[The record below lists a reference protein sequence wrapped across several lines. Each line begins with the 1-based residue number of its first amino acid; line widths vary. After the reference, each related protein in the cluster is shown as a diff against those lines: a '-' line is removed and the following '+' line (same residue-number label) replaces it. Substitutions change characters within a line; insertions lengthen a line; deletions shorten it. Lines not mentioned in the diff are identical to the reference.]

1 MSIRRQYSLPN
12 CTLILDGIS
21 DGSRPNEARPLMSTL
36 VNAECHISGQ
46 KKPLTG
52 GMEFFQQLI
61 TAVSNYTQE
70 LLSKV
75 VNAPT
80 AQQVGNVRLEK
91 GQEHRLTAQ
100 SEQGEVDW
108 QLSTVQLFDL
118 TEAID
123 QFLADGST
131 LPTLLVGIQPA
142 PRTAKGAVSAQT
154 APIGL
159 GLSGLAATA
168 LAFYLVPAPT
178 KITLPNPAANT
189 APISKTVDKPVKSND
204 KPPAPATSPAGAK
217 QSVPVTSPIASP
229 STSPVSSRNA
239 SPSAS
244 SSPSSS
250 PSPAA
255 SKKPIE
261 KSAIDPKINDNPTQV
276 AFIERKLRREI
287 NQKWEDRKGISN
299 KLSYT
304 VTADEEGKIVSYVP
318 KNSAAESKKEQVPL
332 AKMVP
337 ADVEKTETTTDSAK
351 KTTDFSLS
359 FTPNGAIEIKRD
371 KLLAGNPTD
380 GQPLADADRVKSL
393 AKDMEDKVKL
403 SANPTFK
410 SDLTYRVAADE
421 SGEIVDYDPL
431 NQAAF
436 DYEKETPL
444 PVVTKYDAAAASGT
458 KPLAQYTVVYRPDG
472 KIEIKP
478 RK

>member
-12 CTLILDGIS
+12 CTLILDGI
-21 DGSRPNEARPLMSTL
+21 GNGQRTNETRPLMSTL
-36 VNAECHISGQ
+36 INAECHISGQ

-75 VNAPT
+75 VYSPA
-80 AQQVGNVRLEK
+80 AQQVGNIRLEK
-91 GQEHRLTAQ
+91 GQEHRLIAQ
-100 SEQGEVDW
+100 SEQGSVDW

-131 LPTLLVGIQPA
+131 LPTILVGIQPA
-142 PRTAKGAVSAQT
+142 PRAAKGAILTQS

-178 KITLPNPAANT
+178 KITLPDSAPKT
-189 APISKTVDKPVKSND
+189 APVSKASNQPVNND
-204 KPPAPATSPAGAK
+204 RPPASPVGARRVPVASPA
-217 QSVPVTSPIASP
+217 
-229 STSPVSSRNA
+229 
-239 SPSAS
+239 
-244 SSPSSS
+244 SS

-255 SKKPIE
+255 SKQPVE
-261 KSAIDPKINDNPTQV
+261 RSAVEPKINDNPTQV

-287 NQKWEDRKGISN
+287 NQKWEDRKGISDR
-299 KLSYT
+299 LSYT
-304 VTADEEGKIVSYVP
+304 VTADEEGKIVSYTP
-318 KNSAAESKKEQVPL
+318 KNSAAATKKEQVPL
-332 AKMVP
+332 ATMVP
-337 ADVEKTETTTDSAK
+337 DAIEKAAAQ

-359 FTPNGAIEIKRD
+359 FTPNGAIEIRRD
-371 KLLAGNPTD
+371 KSLPGDITD
-380 GQPLADADRVKSL
+380 GKPLADTDRVKSL

-403 SANPTFK
+403 SATPTFK

-444 PVVTKYDAAAASGT
+444 PAVTKYDAAAASGA

-472 KIEIKP
+472 KTEIKP
-478 RK
+478 RN

>member
-21 DGSRPNEARPLMSTL
+21 DSQRANEARPLMSTL

-52 GMEFFQQLI
+52 GVEFFQQLI

-91 GQEHRLTAQ
+91 GQEHRLIAQ

-142 PRTAKGAVSAQT
+142 PRAAKGVVSAQA

-168 LAFYLVPAPT
+168 LAFYLVPTPT
-178 KITLPNPAANT
+178 KITLPAPAANT
-189 APISKTVDKPVKSND
+189 APVTKTADQPIKSND
-204 KPPAPATSPAGAK
+204 KPPTPATSPAGAQ
-217 QSVPVTSPIASP
+217 QSVPVASP
-229 STSPVSSRNA
+229 ASTPSA
-239 SPSAS
+239 SPEAS
-244 SSPSSS
+244 SSPVSS

-261 KSAIDPKINDNPTQV
+261 KSAIDPKINNNPTQV

-337 ADVEKTETTTDSAK
+337 ADAEKVETTDAPAK

-393 AKDMEDKVKL
+393 AKDMEEKVKL

-444 PVVTKYDAAAASGT
+444 PAVTKYDAEAASGT

>member
-12 CTLILDGIS
+12 CTLILDGI
-21 DGSRPNEARPLMSTL
+21 GNGQRANEARPLMSTL
-36 VNAECHISGQ
+36 VNAECHISGH

-142 PRTAKGAVSAQT
+142 PRAAKGVVSAQA

-178 KITLPNPAANT
+178 KITLPEPAAKT
-189 APISKTVDKPVKSND
+189 APVSKTSDQPKSND
-204 KPPAPATSPAGAK
+204 KPPSPATSPVGAK
-217 QSVPVTSPIASP
+217 QSIPVTSPVTSP
-229 STSPVSSRNA
+229 TSSPVSSS

-244 SSPSSS
+244 SSPASS

-337 ADVEKTETTTDSAK
+337 AEKPEATPAK

-403 SANPTFK
+403 SASPTFK

-421 SGEIVDYDPL
+421 SGAIVDYDPL

-444 PVVTKYDAAAASGT
+444 PAVTKYDAAAASGT

>member
-21 DGSRPNEARPLMSTL
+21 DGSRSNEVRPLMSTL

-46 KKPLTG
+46 KKPLSG

-80 AQQVGNVRLEK
+80 AQQVGKVRLEK
-91 GQEHRLTAQ
+91 GQEHRLIAQ

-123 QFLADGST
+123 QFLADSST
-131 LPTLLVGIQPA
+131 LPTLQVGIQPA
-142 PRTAKGAVSAQT
+142 PRAAKGTISAQN

-168 LAFYLVPAPT
+168 LAFYLVPSPA
-178 KITLPNPAANT
+178 KVTLTVPVANT
-189 APISKTVDKPVKSND
+189 APVSKTSDKPVKSND
-204 KPPAPATSPAGAK
+204 KPPTPAASPAGAK
-217 QSVPVTSPIASP
+217 QSVPVTSPSP
-229 STSPVSSRNA
+229 STSPVSS
-239 SPSAS
+239 PSA
-244 SSPSSS
+244 S

-255 SKKPIE
+255 SKKPVE
-261 KSAIDPKINDNPTQV
+261 RSAIDLKTNDNPTQV

-287 NQKWEDRKGISN
+287 NQQWEDRKGISD
-299 KLSYT
+299 KLQYT
-304 VTADEEGKIVSYVP
+304 LTADEEGKIVSYAP
-318 KNSAAESKKEQVPL
+318 KNSVAESKKDIIPL
-332 AKMVP
+332 PKMAP
-337 ADVEKTETTTDSAK
+337 ANAEKDPEEAETSESPAK
-351 KTTDFSLS
+351 KTADFTVS

-371 KLLAGNPTD
+371 KLLPSNPTD
-380 GQPLADADRVKSL
+380 GKTLADAERVKSL
-393 AKDMEDKVKL
+393 AKDLESKVKL
-403 SANPTFK
+403 TAPPTFK
-410 SDLTYRVAADE
+410 NELTYRVAADE
-421 SGEIVDYDPL
+421 NGEIVDYDPL
-431 NQAAF
+431 NGAAF
-436 DYEKETPL
+436 DHEKETPL
-444 PVVTKYDAAAASGT
+444 PAVTKYDAEAASGT

-472 KIEIKP
+472 KIDIKP

>member
-12 CTLILDGIS
+12 CTLILDGIGDS
-21 DGSRPNEARPLMSTL
+21 QKANETRPLMSTL

-46 KKPLTG
+46 KKPLAG

-75 VNAPT
+75 VNSPT
-80 AQQVGNVRLEK
+80 AQQVGKVRLEK

-142 PRTAKGAVSAQT
+142 PRAAKGAISAQA

-178 KITLPNPAANT
+178 KITLPAPVANT
-189 APISKTVDKPVKSND
+189 APVSKTADKSVKSNQ
-204 KPPAPATSPAGAK
+204 PPTPATSPASAK
-217 QSVPVTSPIASP
+217 QTLPVNSPSP
-229 STSPVSSRNA
+229 STSPVSSPSA

-250 PSPAA
+250 PSPSA
-255 SKKPIE
+255 SKKPVE
-261 KSAIDPKINDNPTQV
+261 RSAVESKINENPTQV

-287 NQKWEDRKGISN
+287 SQKWEDRKGISN
-299 KLSYT
+299 KLEYT
-304 VTADEEGKIVSYVP
+304 LTADEEGKIVGYVP
-318 KNSAAESKKEQVPL
+318 KNSVAESKKDIIPL
-332 AKMVP
+332 SKMVP
-337 ADVEKTETTTDSAK
+337 AAAEKAEATESPAK
-351 KTTDFSLS
+351 KTADFSVS
-359 FTPNGAIEIKRD
+359 FTPNGAIEIRRD
-371 KLLAGNPTD
+371 KSLPGNITD
-380 GQPLADADRVKSL
+380 GKPLADTDRIKSL
-393 AKDMEDKVKL
+393 AKDLESKVKL
-403 SANPTFK
+403 SAAPTFK
-410 SDLTYRVAADE
+410 NELTYRVAADE
-421 SGEIVDYDPL
+421 NGEIVDYNPL
-431 NQAAF
+431 NGAAF
-436 DYEKETPL
+436 DHEKETPL
-444 PVVTKYDAAAASGT
+444 PAVTKYDPEAASGN

-472 KIEIKP
+472 KIDIKP
-478 RK
+478 RQ

>member
-21 DGSRPNEARPLMSTL
+21 DGSRSNETRPLMSTL

-80 AQQVGNVRLEK
+80 AQQVGKVRLEK
-91 GQEHRLTAQ
+91 GQEHRLIAQ

-131 LPTLLVGIQPA
+131 LPNLLVGIQPA
-142 PRTAKGAVSAQT
+142 PRAAKGAVFAQA

-178 KITLPNPAANT
+178 KITLPDPVTKT
-189 APISKTVDKPVKSND
+189 APVSKTANKPVKSND
-204 KPPAPATSPAGAK
+204 KPPTPVGAK
-217 QSVPVTSPIASP
+217 QSVPVTSPAASP
-229 STSPVSSRNA
+229 STSPIS
-239 SPSAS
+239 SPSA
-244 SSPSSS
+244 SPSSS

-261 KSAIDPKINDNPTQV
+261 KSAIDPKINNNPTQV

-287 NQKWEDRKGISN
+287 NQKWEDRKGISD
-299 KLSYT
+299 KLTYT

-318 KNSAAESKKEQVPL
+318 KNSAAESKKEQIPL

-337 ADVEKTETTTDSAK
+337 ADAEKAEATDAASAQ

-380 GQPLADADRVKSL
+380 GQQLADADRVKSL

-403 SANPTFK
+403 SAAPTFK

-444 PVVTKYDAAAASGT
+444 PAVTKYDAAAASGT

>member
-21 DGSRPNEARPLMSTL
+21 DGQRANEARPLMSTL

-80 AQQVGNVRLEK
+80 AQQVGNIRLEK
-91 GQEHRLTAQ
+91 GQEHRLIAQ

-142 PRTAKGAVSAQT
+142 PRAAKGAVSAQA

-178 KITLPNPAANT
+178 KITLPDPVANT
-189 APISKTVDKPVKSND
+189 APVTKTSGKPVKSND
-204 KPPAPATSPAGAK
+204 KPPAAAK
-217 QSVPVTSPIASP
+217 QSVPVTTPAA
-229 STSPVSSRNA
+229 SPVSP

-244 SSPSSS
+244 SSASPSPASS

-255 SKKPIE
+255 SKKPVE
-261 KSAIDPKINDNPTQV
+261 RSAVEPKINDNPTQV

-287 NQKWEDRKGISN
+287 NQNWEDRKGISD
-299 KLSYT
+299 KLAYT
-304 VTADEEGKIVSYVP
+304 LTADEEGKIVSYAP
-318 KNSAAESKKEQVPL
+318 KNSAAESKKDIIPL
-332 AKMVP
+332 SKMVP
-337 ADVEKTETTTDSAK
+337 AAAEKDQATDSPTK
-351 KTTDFSLS
+351 KTADFSVS
-359 FTPNGAIEIKRD
+359 FTPNGAIEIRRD
-371 KLLAGNPTD
+371 KSLPGNITE
-380 GQPLADADRVKSL
+380 GKAIADADRVKSL
-393 AKDMEDKVKL
+393 AKDLEGKVKL
-403 SANPTFK
+403 AAAPTFK
-410 SDLTYRVAADE
+410 NELTYRVAADE
-421 SGEIVDYDPL
+421 NGEIVDYDPL
-431 NQAAF
+431 NGAAF
-436 DYEKETPL
+436 DHEKETPL
-444 PVVTKYDAAAASGT
+444 PAVTKYDAEAASGT

-472 KIEIKP
+472 KIDIKP

>member
-1 MSIRRQYSLPN
+1 
-12 CTLILDGIS
+12 
-21 DGSRPNEARPLMSTL
+21 
-36 VNAECHISGQ
+36 
-46 KKPLTG
+46 
-52 GMEFFQQLI
+52 MEFFQQLI

-100 SEQGEVDW
+100 SEQSEVDW

-142 PRTAKGAVSAQT
+142 PRAAKGAVSAQA

-178 KITLPNPAANT
+178 KITLPDPAAKT
-189 APISKTVDKPVKSND
+189 APISKTADKPVKSTD
-204 KPPAPATSPAGAK
+204 KPPTPATSPVGAK
-217 QSVPVTSPIASP
+217 QSVPVSPGP
-229 STSPVSSRNA
+229 
-239 SPSAS
+239 
-244 SSPSSS
+244 
-250 PSPAA
+250 

-287 NQKWEDRKGISN
+287 NQKWEDRKGISD
-299 KLSYT
+299 KLTYT

-337 ADVEKTETTTDSAK
+337 ADAEKAEATETPTK
-351 KTTDFSLS
+351 RTTDFSLS

-371 KLLAGNPTD
+371 KLLSGDPTD

-403 SANPTFK
+403 STAPTFK
-410 SDLTYRVAADE
+410 SDLMYRVAADE
-421 SGEIVDYDPL
+421 SGAIVDYDPL

-444 PVVTKYDAAAASGT
+444 PAVTKYDAAAASGT

>member
-21 DGSRPNEARPLMSTL
+21 DGQRANEARPVMSTL

-46 KKPLTG
+46 KKPLSG

-75 VNAPT
+75 VNEPT
-80 AQQVGNVRLEK
+80 AQQVGKVRLEK
-91 GQEHRLTAQ
+91 GQEHRLFAE
-100 SEQGEVDW
+100 SEQGDVDW
-108 QLSTVQLFDL
+108 QLTTVQLFDL

-142 PRTAKGAVSAQT
+142 PRAAKGVVSAQA

-168 LAFYLVPAPT
+168 LAFYLVPTPG
-178 KITLPNPAANT
+178 KITLPVPAATN
-189 APISKTVDKPVKSND
+189 APVTKTSDKPVKSND
-204 KPPAPATSPAGAK
+204 KPPAAAK
-217 QSVPVTSPIASP
+217 QSVPVTAPSP
-229 STSPVSSRNA
+229 SAATPAA

-244 SSPSSS
+244 
-250 PSPAA
+250 PAP
-255 SKKPIE
+255 SKKPVE
-261 KSAIDPKINDNPTQV
+261 RSAVESKVNENPTQV

-287 NQKWEDRKGISN
+287 NQQWEDRKG
-299 KLSYT
+299 LSDKVGYT
-304 VTADEEGKIVSYVP
+304 LTADEEGKIVSYVP
-318 KNSAAESKKEQVPL
+318 KDSAAESKKGLIPL
-332 AKMVP
+332 SKMVESKMEP
-337 ADVEKTETTTDSAK
+337 ADAEKAETSESPAK
-351 KTTDFSLS
+351 KTADFSVS

-371 KLLAGNPTD
+371 KLLASNPTD
-380 GQPLADADRVKSL
+380 GKALADTDRVKSL
-393 AKDMEDKVKL
+393 AKDIESKVKL
-403 SANPTFK
+403 AAAPTFK
-410 SDLTYRVAADE
+410 NELTFRVAADE

-431 NQAAF
+431 NGAAF

-444 PVVTKYDAAAASGT
+444 PAVTKYDAAAASGT

-472 KIEIKP
+472 KIDITP

>member
-12 CTLILDGIS
+12 CTLILDGIG
-21 DGSRPNEARPLMSTL
+21 DASRSNEARPLMSTL

-80 AQQVGNVRLEK
+80 PQQVGKVRLEK
-91 GQEHRLTAQ
+91 GQEHRLMAQ
-100 SEQGEVDW
+100 SEQGQVDW

-142 PRTAKGAVSAQT
+142 PRAAKGAISAQS

-168 LAFYLVPAPT
+168 LVFYLVPAPA
-178 KITLPNPAANT
+178 KVTLPDPVANT
-189 APISKTVDKPVKSND
+189 TPVSKTSNKPKSND
-204 KPPAPATSPAGAK
+204 KPPTPAASPVGAK
-217 QSVPVTSPIASP
+217 QSVPVTNPVASPTTSPI
-229 STSPVSSRNA
+229 ST
-239 SPSAS
+239 PSAS
-244 SSPSSS
+244 PGQTSS

-255 SKKPIE
+255 SKKPVE
-261 KSAIDPKINDNPTQV
+261 RSAVDPKINDNPTQV

-287 NQKWEDRKGISN
+287 NQKWEDRKGISD

-318 KNSAAESKKEQVPL
+318 KNSAAERKKEQVPL
-332 AKMVP
+332 AQMVP
-337 ADVEKTETTTDSAK
+337 ADTEKTEETESPTK

-359 FTPNGAIEIKRD
+359 FTPNGAIEIRRD
-371 KLLAGNPTD
+371 KSLPGKITD
-380 GQPLADADRVKSL
+380 GKPLADADRVKSL
-393 AKDMEDKVKL
+393 AKDLEGKVKL
-403 SANPTFK
+403 AAAPTFK
-410 SDLTYRVAADE
+410 NELTYRVATDE

-431 NQAAF
+431 NGAAF
-436 DYEKETPL
+436 DHEKETPL
-444 PVVTKYDAAAASGT
+444 PSVTKYNADAASGT
-458 KPLAQYTVVYRPDG
+458 KPLAQYTVVYKPDG
-472 KIEIKP
+472 KVDIKP
-478 RK
+478 R

>member
-21 DGSRPNEARPLMSTL
+21 DGQKANEARPLMSTL

-61 TAVSNYTQE
+61 TTVSSYTQE

-131 LPTLLVGIQPA
+131 LPTLLLGIQPA
-142 PRTAKGAVSAQT
+142 PRAAKGAISAQA

-178 KITLPNPAANT
+178 KITLPDPAANK
-189 APISKTVDKPVKSND
+189 APVSKTTEKPVNE
-204 KPPAPATSPAGAK
+204 KPPTPATSPASAK
-217 QSVPVTSPIASP
+217 QSIPVTSPVASP
-229 STSPVSSRNA
+229 ATSPVSSPSA

-244 SSPSSS
+244 S
-250 PSPAA
+250 SPAA

-287 NQKWEDRKGISN
+287 NQKWEDRKGISD

-318 KNSAAESKKEQVPL
+318 KNSIADSKKEQVPL

-337 ADVEKTETTTDSAK
+337 ADAEKAEATEAPAK

-393 AKDMEDKVKL
+393 AKDMKDKVKL
-403 SANPTFK
+403 SAAPTFK

-421 SGEIVDYDPL
+421 SGAIVDYDPL

-444 PVVTKYDAAAASGT
+444 PAVTKYDAAAASGT

-472 KIEIKP
+472 KIDIKP
-478 RK
+478 RN

>member
-12 CTLILDGIS
+12 CTLILDGIG
-21 DGSRPNEARPLMSTL
+21 DGQRSNEVRPLMSTL

-75 VNAPT
+75 VPT
-80 AQQVGNVRLEK
+80 TQQVGKVRLEK
-91 GQEHRLTAQ
+91 GQEHRLVAQ
-100 SEQGEVDW
+100 SEQGDIDW
-108 QLSTVQLFDL
+108 QLTTVQLFDL

-131 LPTLLVGIQPA
+131 LPNLQVGIKPV
-142 PRTAKGAVSAQT
+142 PRAVNSVVSVQA

-168 LAFYLVPAPT
+168 LVFYLAPKIPVPIQA
-178 KITLPNPAANT
+178 PAAKT
-189 APISKTVDKPVKSND
+189 APAKVSDQPVKPSG
-204 KPPAPATSPAGAK
+204 KPPAAAQ
-217 QSVPVTSPIASP
+217 QSIPVTSPAASP
-229 STSPVSSRNA
+229 SNRPI
-239 SPSAS
+239 
-244 SSPSSS
+244 SS

-255 SKKPIE
+255 SKKPVE
-261 KSAIDPKINDNPTQV
+261 RSAIEPQINTNPTQV

-304 VTADEEGKIVSYVP
+304 VTADEEGQIVSYVP
-318 KNSAAESKKEQVPL
+318 KNSTAESQKDLIPL

-337 ADVEKTETTTDSAK
+337 ADSEKAATPAQ

-380 GQPLADADRVKSL
+380 GQPLADVDQVKSL
-393 AKDMEDKVKL
+393 AKGMEDKVKL
-403 SANPTFK
+403 AATPTFK

-444 PVVTKYDAAAASGT
+444 PAVTKYDAAAASGT

-472 KIEIKP
+472 QIDIQP

>member
-21 DGSRPNEARPLMSTL
+21 DGSRSNEVRPLMSTL

-46 KKPLTG
+46 KKPLSG
-52 GMEFFQQLI
+52 GLEFFQQLI

-80 AQQVGNVRLEK
+80 AQQVDKIRLEK
-91 GQEHRLTAQ
+91 GQEHRLIAQ

-131 LPTLLVGIQPA
+131 LPTLVVGIQPA
-142 PRTAKGAVSAQT
+142 PRAAKGAISAQN

-168 LAFYLVPAPT
+168 LAFYLVPSPA
-178 KITLPNPAANT
+178 KITLPDPVAKT
-189 APISKTVDKPVKSND
+189 APVTKTSD
-204 KPPAPATSPAGAK
+204 KPPATSPVGAK
-217 QSVPVTSPIASP
+217 QSVPVTSPI
-229 STSPVSSRNA
+229 N
-239 SPSAS
+239 SPSAV
-244 SSPSSS
+244 PSGS

-255 SKKPIE
+255 SKKPVE
-261 KSAIDPKINDNPTQV
+261 QSAVDPKTNDNPTQV

-287 NQKWEDRKGISN
+287 SQQWEDRKGISS
-299 KLSYT
+299 KLEYT
-304 VTADEEGKIVSYVP
+304 LTADEEGKIISYVP
-318 KNSAAESKKEQVPL
+318 KNSVAESKKDIIPL
-332 AKMVP
+332 SKMVLDNP
-337 ADVEKTETTTDSAK
+337 ATSESPTQKTA
-351 KTTDFSLS
+351 DFTVS

-371 KLLAGNPTD
+371 KLLASNPTD
-380 GQPLADADRVKSL
+380 GKAIADADRVKSL
-393 AKDMEDKVKL
+393 AKDLESKVKL
-403 SANPTFK
+403 AAAPTFK
-410 SDLTYRVAADE
+410 NDLTYRIAADE
-421 SGEIVDYDPL
+421 NGEIVDYDPL
-431 NQAAF
+431 NGAAF
-436 DYEKETPL
+436 DHEKETPL
-444 PVVTKYDAAAASGT
+444 PAVTKYDAAAASGT

-472 KIEIKP
+472 KVDVKP
-478 RK
+478 RQ

>member
-12 CTLILDGIS
+12 CTLILDGIG
-21 DGSRPNEARPLMSTL
+21 DASRSNEVRPLMSTL

-46 KKPLTG
+46 KKPLSG
-52 GMEFFQQLI
+52 GMEFFKQLI

-80 AQQVGNVRLEK
+80 AQQVGKVRLEK
-91 GQEHRLTAQ
+91 GQEHRLIAQ

-131 LPTLLVGIQPA
+131 LPALLVGIQPA
-142 PRTAKGAVSAQT
+142 PRAAKGAISAQS

-178 KITLPNPAANT
+178 RVTLPDPVANT
-189 APISKTVDKPVKSND
+189 APVSKTSNKPIN
-204 KPPAPATSPAGAK
+204 KPPTPAAKTVGAK
-217 QSVPVTSPIASP
+217 QSIPVTSPVASP
-229 STSPVSSRNA
+229 VTSPVST
-239 SPSAS
+239 PSA
-244 SSPSSS
+244 S

-255 SKKPIE
+255 SKKPVE
-261 KSAIDPKINDNPTQV
+261 RSAVDPKINDNPTQV

-287 NQKWEDRKGISN
+287 NQKWEDRKGISD

-318 KNSAAESKKEQVPL
+318 KNPAAESKKEQIPL
-332 AKMVP
+332 AQMVP
-337 ADVEKTETTTDSAK
+337 ADTEKTEATESPTK

-359 FTPNGAIEIKRD
+359 FTPNGAIEIRRD
-371 KLLAGNPTD
+371 KSLPGKITD
-380 GQPLADADRVKSL
+380 GKPLVDADRVKSL
-393 AKDMEDKVKL
+393 AKDLEGKVKL
-403 SANPTFK
+403 AAAPTFK
-410 SDLTYRVAADE
+410 NELTYRVATDE
-421 SGEIVDYDPL
+421 SGEIVDYNPL
-431 NQAAF
+431 NGAAF
-436 DYEKETPL
+436 DHEKETPL
-444 PVVTKYDAAAASGT
+444 PAVTKYDAEAASGS

-472 KIEIKP
+472 KIDITP

>member
-21 DGSRPNEARPLMSTL
+21 DGSRSNEARPLMSTL

-91 GQEHRLTAQ
+91 GQEHRLVAQ

-131 LPTLLVGIQPA
+131 LPNLLVGIQPA
-142 PRTAKGAVSAQT
+142 PRAAKGVVSAQA

-168 LAFYLVPAPT
+168 LAFYLVPSPT
-178 KITLPNPAANT
+178 KITLPDPAANT
-189 APISKTVDKPVKSND
+189 APITKTLDKPVKSND
-204 KPPAPATSPAGAK
+204 KPPTPAAAK
-217 QSVPVTSPIASP
+217 QSVPVTTPTASPIP
-229 STSPVSSRNA
+229 SSA
-239 SPSAS
+239 SPSA
-244 SSPSSS
+244 S

-255 SKKPIE
+255 SKKPVE
-261 KSAIDPKINDNPTQV
+261 RSAVESKVNENPTQV

-287 NQKWEDRKGISN
+287 SQKWQDRKGISN
-299 KLSYT
+299 KLDYT
-304 VTADEEGKIVSYVP
+304 LTADEEGEIVSYAP
-318 KNSAAESKKEQVPL
+318 KNSAAENKKDLIPL
-332 AKMVP
+332 SKMVP
-337 ADVEKTETTTDSAK
+337 ADAEKAKATESPAK
-351 KTTDFSLS
+351 KTADFSVS

-380 GQPLADADRVKSL
+380 GKALVNTDRVKSL
-393 AKDMEDKVKL
+393 AKDLESKVKL
-403 SANPTFK
+403 AAAPTFK
-410 SDLTYRVAADE
+410 NELTYRVAADE
-421 SGEIVDYDPL
+421 NGAIVDYDPL
-431 NQAAF
+431 NGAAF
-436 DYEKETPL
+436 DHEKETPL
-444 PVVTKYDAAAASGT
+444 PAVTKYDAEAASGT

-472 KIEIKP
+472 KIDIKP
-478 RK
+478 RQ

>member
-21 DGSRPNEARPLMSTL
+21 DGSRSNEVRPLMSTL

-46 KKPLTG
+46 KKPLSG

-80 AQQVGNVRLEK
+80 AQQVGKVRLEK
-91 GQEHRLTAQ
+91 GQEHRLIAQ
-100 SEQGEVDW
+100 SEQGDVDW

-142 PRTAKGAVSAQT
+142 PRAAKGVISAQA

-168 LAFYLVPAPT
+168 LAFYLVPSPAR
-178 KITLPNPAANT
+178 ITLPAPAANT
-189 APISKTVDKPVKSND
+189 APVSKTSDKPIN
-204 KPPAPATSPAGAK
+204 KPSTPAASPVSAK
-217 QSVPVTSPIASP
+217 QSIPVTSPVASP
-229 STSPVSSRNA
+229 STSSVST
-239 SPSAS
+239 PSAS
-244 SSPSSS
+244 ASPTNS

-255 SKKPIE
+255 SKKPVE
-261 KSAIDPKINDNPTQV
+261 RSAVESQANENPTQV

-287 NQKWEDRKGISN
+287 SQKWEDRKGISN
-299 KLSYT
+299 KLDYT
-304 VTADEEGKIVSYVP
+304 LTADEEGKIVSYLP
-318 KNSAAESKKEQVPL
+318 KNSVAESNKDIIPL
-332 AKMVP
+332 SKMVP
-337 ADVEKTETTTDSAK
+337 AAAETSEASESPAK
-351 KTTDFSLS
+351 KTADFSVS
-359 FTPNGAIEIKRD
+359 FTPNGAIEIRRD
-371 KLLAGNPTD
+371 KSLPGNITD
-380 GQPLADADRVKSL
+380 GKPLADADRVKSL
-393 AKDMEDKVKL
+393 AKDLEGKVKL
-403 SANPTFK
+403 ATAPTFK
-410 SDLTYRVAADE
+410 NELTYRVAADE
-421 SGEIVDYDPL
+421 SGEIVDYAPL
-431 NQAAF
+431 NGAAF
-436 DYEKETPL
+436 DHEKETPL
-444 PVVTKYDAAAASGT
+444 PAVTKYDAEAASGT

-472 KIEIKP
+472 KIDIKP

>member
-12 CTLILDGIS
+12 CTLVLDGI
-21 DGSRPNEARPLMSTL
+21 GNGERANETRPLMSTL
-36 VNAECHISGQ
+36 ISAECHISGQ

-52 GMEFFQQLI
+52 GVEFFQQLI

-75 VNAPT
+75 ASAPT
-80 AQQVGNVRLEK
+80 AQQVGKVRLEK

-100 SEQGEVDW
+100 SEQGGVDW

-142 PRTAKGAVSAQT
+142 PRAAKGIVSAQA

-159 GLSGLAATA
+159 GLSGLVATA

-178 KITLPNPAANT
+178 KITLPAPKAA
-189 APISKTVDKPVKSND
+189 PVSKTSDKPLNND
-204 KPPAPATSPAGAK
+204 RPPAPGAQ
-217 QSVPVTSPIASP
+217 QSIPVNPVASP
-229 STSPVSSRNA
+229 SSPLA
-239 SPSAS
+239 
-244 SSPSSS
+244 
-250 PSPAA
+250 SPAA
-255 SKKPIE
+255 SKKPVE
-261 KSAIDPKINDNPTQV
+261 RSAIDSSVNDNPTQV

-287 NQKWEDRKGISN
+287 NQKWEDRKGISD

-304 VTADEEGKIVSYVP
+304 VTADEQGKIISYMP
-318 KNSAAESKKEQVPL
+318 KNSVAATKKERVPL
-332 AKMVP
+332 ADMVP
-337 ADVEKTETTTDSAK
+337 APAEKAIAQ

-359 FTPNGAIEIKRD
+359 FTPNGAIEIRRD
-371 KLLAGNPTD
+371 KSLPGDITD
-380 GQPLADADRVKSL
+380 GKPLTDTDRVKSL
-393 AKDMEDKVKL
+393 TKNVQDKVKL

-410 SDLTYRVAADE
+410 SNLTYRVAADE
-421 SGEIVDYDPL
+421 GGEIVDYDPL

-478 RK
+478 RN

>member
-21 DGSRPNEARPLMSTL
+21 DGSRSNEVRPLMSTL

-46 KKPLTG
+46 KKPLSG

-80 AQQVGNVRLEK
+80 AQQVGKVRLEK
-91 GQEHRLTAQ
+91 GQEHRLIAQ

-131 LPTLLVGIQPA
+131 LPTLLVGIQPTA
-142 PRTAKGAVSAQT
+142 RTAKGAISAQN

-168 LAFYLVPAPT
+168 LAFYLMPAPT
-178 KITLPNPAANT
+178 KITLPDPAAST
-189 APISKTVDKPVKSND
+189 APVSKTSDKPKPND
-204 KPPAPATSPAGAK
+204 KPPTPAASPVGAK
-217 QSVPVTSPIASP
+217 QSVPITSPVTNP
-229 STSPVSSRNA
+229 STSPIS
-239 SPSAS
+239 SPSA
-244 SSPSSS
+244 SPSSS

-255 SKKPIE
+255 SKKPVE
-261 KSAIDPKINDNPTQV
+261 RSAVDPKTNDNPTQV

-287 NQKWEDRKGISN
+287 NQQWEDRKGISD
-299 KLSYT
+299 KLQYT
-304 VTADEEGKIVSYVP
+304 LTADEEGKIVSYAP
-318 KNSAAESKKEQVPL
+318 KNSVAESKKDIIPL
-332 AKMVP
+332 PKMVP
-337 ADVEKTETTTDSAK
+337 ANAEKDPEKAETSESPAK
-351 KTTDFSLS
+351 KTADFTVS

-371 KLLAGNPTD
+371 KLLASNPTD
-380 GQPLADADRVKSL
+380 GKAIADQEQVRSL
-393 AKDMEDKVKL
+393 AKDLESKVKL
-403 SANPTFK
+403 AAAPTFK
-410 SDLTYRVAADE
+410 NDLTYRVAADE
-421 SGEIVDYDPL
+421 NGEIVDYDPL
-431 NQAAF
+431 NGAAF
-436 DYEKETPL
+436 DHEKETPL
-444 PVVTKYDAAAASGT
+444 PAVTKYDAAAASGT

-472 KIEIKP
+472 KIDIKP

>member
-100 SEQGEVDW
+100 SEKGEVDW

-142 PRTAKGAVSAQT
+142 PRAAKGAVSAQA

-178 KITLPNPAANT
+178 KITLPAPAANT
-189 APISKTVDKPVKSND
+189 APISKTADQPVKSNS
-204 KPPAPATSPAGAK
+204 KPPTPAASPAGAK
-217 QSVPVTSPIASP
+217 QSVPVTSPAA
-229 STSPVSSRNA
+229 SPVSS
-239 SPSAS
+239 PSA
-244 SSPSSS
+244 SPSSS

-318 KNSAAESKKEQVPL
+318 KNSAAENKKEQVPL
-332 AKMVP
+332 AKMMP
-337 ADVEKTETTTDSAK
+337 ADAEKAETTAAPTK

-380 GQPLADADRVKSL
+380 GQPLADVDRVKSL

-444 PVVTKYDAAAASGT
+444 PAVTKYDADAASGT

-472 KIEIKP
+472 KIDIKP